1 MFLLKYNGT
10 EKICFHIHPTPI
22 YKMPTYNFAEGEFF
36 YDAWLGPFQTLQS
49 QMWSNRNQM
58 NCQCYYRKIQIGR
71 LKKKTPRFYENKD
84 IHVCG
89 GYFEEIIV
97 EWVLYLYLM
106 TLHCVTYYLLNNR
119 HFTQY
124 TINCCEAER

>member
-71 LKKKTPRFYENKD
+71 LKKKPLDSMKIRIFMY
-84 IHVCG
+84 VG
-89 GYFEEIIV
+89 GI
-97 EWVLYLYLM
+97 LKK
-106 TLHCVTYYLLNNR
+106 
-119 HFTQY
+119 
-124 TINCCEAER
+124 